1 MVKRFNLCRE
11 QGEGGGEGGMR
22 ETLWQKILGRDLGG
36 KMKKWIS

>member
-11 QGEGGGEGGMR
+11 QGEGGVMR